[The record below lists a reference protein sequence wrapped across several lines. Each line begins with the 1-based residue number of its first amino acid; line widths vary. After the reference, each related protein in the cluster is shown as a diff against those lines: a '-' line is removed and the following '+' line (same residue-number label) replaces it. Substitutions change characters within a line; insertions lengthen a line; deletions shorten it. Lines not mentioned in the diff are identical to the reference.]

1 LVAGILFIVAT
12 PIGNLEDITYR
23 AVRILREV
31 VDAIA
36 CEDTRETRKLL
47 DHFAITKP
55 LISYHD
61 HNEAERAGDLAA
73 RLKNGERI
81 ALVSDAGTPLISDP
95 GYRIVRRAI
104 AEGIAVV
111 TVPGPSSVTAA
122 LAGSGLP
129 TDAFYFAGFISAKRS
144 QKLKMLNSIMDL
156 EATVVLF
163 EAPHRI
169 LDTLEDIEAVLGS
182 RQIVLARELTK
193 IHEEF
198 LRGTPSELHQELARR
213 PSVRGEFTVLIA
225 RAEPGVPARDVP
237 VGEAVRGRM
246 AEGSSRMDA
255 IKSVAHERGL
265 AKREVYRMLEEE
277 KNS

>member
-1 LVAGILFIVAT
+1 MAGILYIVAT

-23 AVRILREV
+23 AVRILREE

-36 CEDTRETRKLL
+36 CEDTRHTRKLL
-47 DHFAITKP
+47 DRFAISKP
-55 LISYHD
+55 LISYHE
-61 HNEAERAGDLAA
+61 HNEAGRAEELAA

-81 ALVSDAGTPLISDP
+81 ALVSDAGTPLVSDP

-104 AEGIAVV
+104 EQGV
-111 TVPGPSSVTAA
+111 TVTPVPGPSSVTAA

-129 TDAFYFAGFISAKRS
+129 TDAFYFAGFIPAKRS
-144 QKLKMLNSIMDL
+144 QKLKLLSAFKDL

-163 EAPHRI
+163 EAPHRM
-169 LDTLEDIEAVLGS
+169 LETLADIESVLGS
-182 RQIVLARELTK
+182 RQMVLARELTK

-213 PSVRGEFTVLIA
+213 PSVKGEFTILIA
-225 RAEPGVPARDVP
+225 KPEPGVPVQDVP
-237 VGEAVRGRM
+237 VGVAVRGRM

-265 AKREVYRMLEEE
+265 AKREVYRMLEQE
-277 KNS
+277 KDS